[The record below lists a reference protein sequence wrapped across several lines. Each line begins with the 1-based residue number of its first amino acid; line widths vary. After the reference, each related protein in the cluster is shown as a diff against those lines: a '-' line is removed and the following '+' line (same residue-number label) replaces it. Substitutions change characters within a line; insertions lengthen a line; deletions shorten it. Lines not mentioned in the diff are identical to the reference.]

1 MGSRTRVT
9 KLGQNVRQLAQCFHT
24 SDPIQHNIKANNL
37 IGQLNTYTPS
47 REMQSDWS
55 SKHLLTS

>member
-1 MGSRTRVT
+1 MT

-24 SDPIQHNIKANNL
+24 SDPIRHNIKANNL
-37 IGQLNTYTPS
+37 IGQLNTCTPS